1 MLKRTVSGL
10 IGVVLVLGLLVFNQ
24 SVPMLLNV
32 IVALVCACATY
43 EIFSAMGI
51 YKMLEITLPSVIF
64 SMIMPIFGYGLIWQI
79 SWYLYTFIIFCMLVF
94 LHRAL
99 SFKDIAVIYSMT
111 MLITIS
117 LGYIMRLRDLGGK
130 NFGTFYVLFVLAIP
144 WLCDTGAYFSGKF
157 FGKRKLCPEIS
168 PKKTVAGAI
177 GGIIVSTILT
187 VLICVFYK
195 AYFLKINVHMNYF
208 KITIIAVIASIIS
221 IMGDL
226 IFSMVKRGCH
236 IKDFGNVIP
245 GHGGVLDRFDSVI
258 FTVPFVYIILRYVNI
273 VSLL

>member
-10 IGVVLVLGLLVFNQ
+10 IGVVLVLALLMFNQ
-24 SVPMLLNV
+24 SIPMLLNV

-51 YKMLEITLPSVIF
+51 YKMLEVTLPSIIF
-64 SMIMPIFGYGLIWQI
+64 SMVMPILGCGLVWQVA
-79 SWYLYTFIIFCMLVF
+79 WYLYTFIIFCTLVF
-94 LHRAL
+94 LHRTF

-117 LGYIMRLRDLGGK
+117 LSYIVRLRDFGG
-130 NFGTFYVLFVLAIP
+130 NVFGTFYVLVVLAIP
-144 WLCDTGAYFSGKF
+144 WLCDTGAYFFGKL

-168 PKKTVAGAI
+168 PKKTVEGAI
-177 GGIIVSTILT
+177 GGVIVSTCLT
-187 VLICVFYK
+187 LIICAIYEVC
-195 AYFLKINVHMNYF
+195 FLKFGFHIYYV
-208 KITIIAVIASIIS
+208 KIAIIAIIAAIVS

-236 IKDFGNVIP
+236 IKDFGNIIP
-245 GHGGVLDRFDSVI
+245 GHGGVLDRFDSVV
-258 FTVPFVYIILRYVNI
+258 FTVPFVYIILRYINI